1 MGFYLDNDKML
12 RLFSNADRDND
23 SQLNLRE
30 FQYAVVI
37 LKLEIAYDTLKKLEM
52 TTEDLVWFG
61 IMGLILLLLLF
72 VFIFFG
78 IVAFSKADGFNAV
91 VNSIMPIVAGAAVAA
106 RKLDLQWAIERVKD
120 YVETILS
127 QIKSKI

>member
-1 MGFYLDNDKML
+1 MGFYLDNDKTL
-12 RLFSNADRDND
+12 RLFSKADRDND
-23 SQLNLRE
+23 SQLDLRE
-30 FQYAVVI
+30 FQYAVVL

-91 VNSIMPIVAGAAVAA
+91 VNSIMPIVAGVAVAA
-106 RKLDLQWAIERVKD
+106 RKLDLQWAIEKVKD